1 MGNMCVDNRV
11 NDLFLNLT
19 GKRLNTMN
27 EALSRAYFISICERV
42 INDLHINVESERY
55 DAYLVLGTMLG
66 IEKYKIDNIYKM
78 HITAITTSSDYVQP
92 FVDYG
97 RMVFKQ
103 ERPNLILGSIMD
115 RMYKCIES
123 CRNVITFT
131 IKNRSRGQ
139 IPTLVRIGDM
149 ELYSMLYLILFL
161 DRYCINISLD
171 VIIFILTRVTGDA
184 DGTIARSK
192 ELIKSPEF
200 KLKLSCADKFL
211 KVEVF
216 QELKMLVRSF
226 NRMFILHGLENL
238 N

>member
-19 GKRLNTMN
+19 GKKLNTMSD
-27 EALSRAYFISICERV
+27 ALSRAYLISICERV
-42 INDLHINVESERY
+42 INDLRIDDEASRY
-55 DAYLVLGTMLG
+55 DTYLVLGTMLG
-66 IEKYKIDNIYKM
+66 IDKYKIDDIYNM
-78 HITAITTSSDYVQP
+78 HVTEIISSSDCVQP

-97 RMVFKQ
+97 KMVFRQ
-103 ERPNLILGSIMD
+103 ERPNLALGYTMD

-123 CRNVITFT
+123 CRNIIIFT
-131 IKNRSRGQ
+131 IKNRSRGTTP
-139 IPTLVRIGDM
+139 ILIKTGNA

-161 DRYCINISLD
+161 DRYCVNISLD
-171 VIIFILTRVTGDA
+171 LIIFILTRVTGDA
-184 DGTIARSK
+184 DSTIVKSK
-192 ELIKSPEF
+192 EIISSSYF

-211 KVEVF
+211 KVKVF